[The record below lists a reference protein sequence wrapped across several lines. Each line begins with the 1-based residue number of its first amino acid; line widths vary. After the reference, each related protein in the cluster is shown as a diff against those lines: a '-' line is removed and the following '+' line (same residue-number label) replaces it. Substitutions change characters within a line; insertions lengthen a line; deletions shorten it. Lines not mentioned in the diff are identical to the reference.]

1 MKRILIISVVLLSV
15 LKTEAQ
21 NQFHISQYAIHQT
34 FINPSAISTNNDI
47 TFGLLYKKQ
56 WTGLTGAPNIQSF
69 TFSMPVDQRD
79 KHFIGVN
86 VINDNIGINNSTEI
100 SGTYAYKIR
109 TSVNSRLVFGATA
122 SLNLVK
128 SQITDINTIQA
139 NDPLYSTGNSPVY
152 TLPNF
157 KFSSYFFVKKFY
169 LGFVIPNILENKV
182 IEKNG
187 STAGYYGFD
196 SKNMHYYL
204 HGGYKLDLKHGN
216 SFVPS
221 FLIKDVSGAPIQVD
235 LNMNFMFRQKFGV
248 GLNLRSSKDAM
259 VMLSMYIIPEILLS
273 YGYEYG
279 LSELNKFNTG
289 THEIL
294 LVYKVRGKKDVIAF
308 PRL

>member
-1 MKRILIISVVLLSV
+1 MKRIIILSIVLFSVFSA
-15 LKTEAQ
+15 ESQ
-21 NQFHISQYAIHQT
+21 NQFHIGQYAIHQT
-34 FINPSAISTNNDI
+34 FVNPSAISTNEAI
-47 TFGLLYKKQ
+47 TLGLLYKKQ

-69 TFSMPVDQRD
+69 TFSMPVDERN

-86 VINDNIGINNSTEI
+86 VLNDNIGINNSTEI

-109 TSVNSRLVFGATA
+109 TSINSRLVLGATA

-128 SQITDINTIQA
+128 SKMNDINTIQP
-139 NDPLYSTGNSPVY
+139 NDPLYSGNSPVY
-152 TLPNF
+152 PLPNF
-157 KFSSYFFVKKFY
+157 KFSSYFYVKKFY
-169 LGFVIPNILENKV
+169 IGFVMPNLLENKV

-187 STAGYYGFD
+187 TTAGYYGFD
-196 SKNMHYYL
+196 SKNLHYYL
-204 HGGYKLDLKHGN
+204 HGGYKFDLKHGN
-216 SFVPS
+216 TFVPS
-221 FLIKDVSGAPIQVD
+221 FLIKDVAGAPMQLD

-259 VMLSMYIIPEILLS
+259 VMLSMYVLPELLLS

>member
-1 MKRILIISVVLLSV
+1 MKRIIITLLAILTIVTAQS
-15 LKTEAQ
+15 Q
-21 NQFHISQYAIHQT
+21 NQFHVGQYAIHQPLV
-34 FINPSAISTNNDI
+34 NPATISTYNDI

-56 WTGLTGAPNIQSF
+56 WTGLTGSPNIQGF
-69 TFSMPVDQRD
+69 TFSMPLDQRK
-79 KHFIGVN
+79 KHFIGTN
-86 VINDNIGINNSTEI
+86 VLNDNIGINNSTEI
-100 SGTYAYKIR
+100 TGTYGYKIR
-109 TSVNSRLVFGATA
+109 TSINSRLILAASA

-128 SQITDINTIQA
+128 SQLSDINTIDA
-139 NDPLYSTGNSPVY
+139 NDPLYSGNTPVY
-152 TLPNF
+152 PLPNF
-157 KFSSYFFVKKFY
+157 KFGAYFFVKKFY

-204 HGGYKLDLKHGN
+204 HGGYKFEFKHGN
-216 SFVPS
+216 TFVPS
-221 FLIKDVSGAPIQVD
+221 FLIKQVAGAPMQVD

-259 VMLSMYIIPEILLS
+259 VMLSMYILPELLLS

-294 LVYKVRGKKDVIAF
+294 LVYRVRGKKDVIAF